1 MSIAAKLMIAGSPR
15 FSSRAAGLPI
25 STAPDNPTV
34 QVMVAVSI
42 AVLFR
47 SPFPLSRPAARLA
60 VALLSL
66 GLPAGIAAQDAQTG
80 LQQGDMVRLKIW
92 REPEL
97 SGDFQVNERGET
109 VFPKIGPMLVTR
121 LSADS
126 LSRLLVATYTAYLR
140 DPSIEVTLLRR
151 VNVLGAVRSPGLY
164 QVDQTQT
171 LGDVLAQAGGATS
184 EGKADRVE
192 LRRGGERLGIRLNRS
207 SRLFDSSVQSGDQ
220 LWVPERSWFSRN
232 SGTVVAAG
240 LTATA
245 IVVATLLR

>member
-1 MSIAAKLMIAGSPR
+1 VVTIVSLAA
-15 FSSRAAGLPI
+15 
-25 STAPDNPTV
+25 
-34 QVMVAVSI
+34 
-42 AVLFR
+42 
-47 SPFPLSRPAARLA
+47 LSRSLRFIRRPAPALI
-60 VALLSL
+60 ALLAAL
-66 GLPAGIAAQDAQTG
+66 ANPARTAAQQASTG
-80 LQQGDMVRLKIW
+80 LEPGDMVRLKIW

-97 SGDFQVNERGET
+97 SGDFKVNERGEA